1 MESVA
6 SSSTPRRPLHHRPR
20 PDVAQSFSDRI
31 IRAVR
36 HRLRLLHRSGPL
48 FSVLG
53 ATGNVYTVTI
63 SATVSCS
70 CPDRATPCKH
80 ILFVYIRVL
89 GLPLDDPC
97 LWRRSL
103 RPCQFRRILGLPTA
117 GDTLAGAAL
126 RERFHQL
133 SSAQSRGGA
142 SGGDGGARRPEVA
155 AEVGAACPV
164 CLEEMAGEGAKV
176 VACGAC
182 KNVIHEE
189 CFLAWK
195 RSCRRRS
202 ATCVLCRARWR
213 SGGDDLD
220 KYLNLSA
227 YVNEDDMMED
237 GGCS

>member
-6 SSSTPRRPLHHRPR
+6 SSSSGPRPR
-20 PDVAQSFSDRI
+20 PRLISPQSFSERI

-36 HRLRLLHRSGPL
+36 HRLRLLHRAGPQ

-63 SATVSCS
+63 SASVSCS

-80 ILFVYIRVL
+80 ILFVYIRAL

-97 LWRRSL
+97 LWRRTL
-103 RPCQFRRILGLPTA
+103 RPCQLRRLLALPTA
-117 GDTLAGAAL
+117 PDALAAAAV
-126 RERFHQL
+126 RERFRQL
-133 SSAQSRGGA
+133 AADPPVAAAG
-142 SGGDGGARRPEVA
+142 RRPET
-155 AEVGAACPV
+155 AEGGAACPV
-164 CLEEMAGEGAKV
+164 CLEEMGREERV
-176 VACGAC
+176 VACRAC

-213 SGGDDLD
+213 SGGDDPD

-227 YVNEDDMMED
+227 YVNEEDMAEVD
-237 GGCS
+237 VGCT